1 MLMVVPE
8 ETEEA
13 VTILL
18 AHVGGTAVITAVMIV
33 VITTAQEMVTEMVTA
48 TATAVA
54 MAAMVV
60 MAALDIQTML
70 E

>member
-1 MLMVVPE
+1 MLMVVPA
-8 ETEEA
+8 ETAEA

-48 TATAVA
+48 TATAVV

>member
-8 ETEEA
+8 ETAEA

-54 MAAMVV
+54 MVVMVV